1 MSVCVFLVV
10 VRAFFMEALKR
21 VDRRQ
26 NEVFKWREKAGVR
39 RMLVTVNNTLLCGGG
54 GRFLY
59 ESLNNIPLYRPSP
72 LSLSLW
78 HTQLLGFVWYV
89 CPHKEI
95 ALQHISE
102 LADNA
107 KHRDI

>member
-1 MSVCVFLVV
+1 MFLVV

-72 LSLSLW
+72 PLSLA
-78 HTQLLGFVWYV
+78 HTAAWLCVV
-89 CPHKEI
+89 CLSTQRNSSPTH
-95 ALQHISE
+95 QRIS
-102 LADNA
+102 
-107 KHRDI
+107 